1 MNQIIGVAFFA
12 VGVLLLGIAYHS
24 TNAPIEQISEAITG
38 RYTNET
44 IWYFASGM
52 AAMIGGGL
60 LAAFG
65 TQKR

>member
-1 MNQIIGVAFFA
+1 MNRIIGVAFFA
-12 VGVLLLGIAYHS
+12 VGALLLGIAYHS
-24 TNAPIEQISEAITG
+24 TNAPIERLSEAITG

-44 IWYFASGM
+44 IWYFASGV
-52 AAMIGGGL
+52 AAIIGGGA